1 LVINRAQG
9 SVLFLEWYLTWGL
22 DCRPLLNFVCVGE
35 DGNPHT
41 RKIMGTKSKT
51 AVTACLAGGIEN

>member
-1 LVINRAQG
+1 
-9 SVLFLEWYLTWGL
+9 
-22 DCRPLLNFVCVGE
+22 VGE